1 MKVSL
6 NVRRET
12 LEVRLEAEDGLSP
25 RDIQRALRT
34 ARVQFSTLS
43 SRGHWVV
50 NSQDVQQVVGALE
63 QFAPVWDARVRE
75 RLAHIQEDNR
85 LREVVEG
92 QTSRLYRHL
101 ESSASL
107 GLKPFEEQREAAE
120 LMSAPGV
127 RRFALFWKPGS
138 GKTGAMI
145 AAAHEL
151 LSREVVNGVLVVA
164 ERPLAIKTPWRA
176 ELAQWLPDSEVE
188 NKVAAV
194 SGTKQQRLAVYQ
206 SNPRWLIVHYG
217 QLARDQ
223 YAIRS
228 WAQRNEG
235 VERPVIIFDESDLIK
250 NSAAQRSKAAMSIRQ
265 ECGRCWI
272 ASGTPA
278 PNSPSDYEHQLA
290 VLSGYPVGLALTGD
304 RTQDALVVVHELEKG
319 FHYLQRE
326 NPRKMPEVATP
337 VYVDLSPPQRY
348 EYDRLARE
356 FLSELEVMDDR
367 TYASKLGHVMSRRMS
382 LLRLCSD
389 PGHRSLPSPVFDPPA
404 KLIQLDSLLETIL
417 TDPNAK
423 AVVWTRFRD
432 TAFMLHDRYG
442 DPYGAALMI
451 GGGEGSPADLA
462 QPECR
467 LLVATIQVGASS
479 IDLTAASNAIYESL
493 DDVSR
498 NFTQSMARINRTGQT
513 RDCKYWFLVTRD
525 SMEEDLFEN
534 TMAKMQVSEEVLEEI
549 GKPGR
554 AQIDRTIETDV
565 GYAALYIRSV
575 GIPRECHFDSY
586 PT

>member
-12 LEVRLEAEDGLSP
+12 IDVRLETGDGLSP
-25 RDIQRALRT
+25 RDIQRALRI
-34 ARVQFSTLS
+34 ARVQFSTVS
-43 SRGHWVV
+43 SKGQWAVG
-50 NSQDVQQVVGALE
+50 SQHIHQLVGALE
-63 QFAPVWDARVRE
+63 QFSPVWDARIRE

-92 QTSRLYRHL
+92 QTSRLHHRL
-101 ESSASL
+101 ESAASL

-145 AAAHEL
+145 TAAHEL
-151 LSREVVNGVLVVA
+151 LSREVIRGVLVVA
-164 ERPLAIKTPWRA
+164 ERPLAIETPWVA
-176 ELAQWLPDSEVE
+176 ELVRWLPGGQVE
-188 NKVAAV
+188 NQMVAV
-194 SGTKQQRLAVYQ
+194 SGTKKQRLVNYQ

-217 QLARDQ
+217 QLAIDQ
-223 YAIRS
+223 YLIRS

-235 VERPVIIFDESDLIK
+235 VERPTIIFDESDLIK
-250 NSAAQRSKAAMSIRQ
+250 NSTAQRSKAALAIRQ

-278 PNSPSDYEHQLA
+278 PNSPSDYEHQLT
-290 VLSGYPVGLALTGD
+290 VLSGYPVGLQLTGD
-304 RTQDALVVVHELEKG
+304 TSQDALVVVHELEKG
-319 FHYLQRE
+319 IHYLQRE

-348 EYDRLARE
+348 EYDQLAGE
-356 FLSELEVMDDR
+356 FLSELEEMDDR
-367 TYASKLGHVMSRRMS
+367 TYARELGHVMSRRMN

-389 PGHRSLPSPVFDPPA
+389 PGHRRLPSPVFDPPA
-404 KLIQLDSLLETIL
+404 KWLKLDGLLGAIL
-417 TDPNAK
+417 RDPNEK

-432 TAFMLHDRYG
+432 TAFMLRDRYKDG
-442 DPYGAALMI
+442 YGAALMI
-451 GGGEGSPADLA
+451 GGGEGSPADLT
-462 QPECR
+462 QPQCR

-479 IDLTAASNAIYESL
+479 IDLTEASNAIYESL

-513 RDCKYWFLVTRD
+513 RDCKYWFLVAKNTI
-525 SMEEDLFEN
+525 EEDLFEN
-534 TMAKMQVSEEVLEEI
+534 TMAKMQESEEVLGEL

-554 AQIDRTIETDV
+554 AQMIELLKRTLGLPPST
-565 GYAALYIRSV
+565 
-575 GIPRECHFDSY
+575 
-586 PT
+586 

>member
-6 NVRRET
+6 NVSRET
-12 LEVRLEAEDGLSP
+12 IDVRLEPEDGLSP
-25 RDIQRALRT
+25 RDIQRTLRN
-34 ARVQFSTLS
+34 ARVQFSTVS
-43 SRGHWVV
+43 SRGQWALG
-50 NSQDVQQVVGALE
+50 SQHIQRIVGALE
-63 QFAPVWDARVRE
+63 QFSPLWDARALE

-85 LREVVEG
+85 LKEVVDG
-92 QTSRLYRHL
+92 QPSRLHRNL
-101 ESSASL
+101 ESAASL
-107 GLKPFEEQREAAE
+107 GLRPFEEQREAAA

-127 RRFALFWKPGS
+127 RRFALLWKPGS

-151 LSREVVNGVLVVA
+151 LSREVVKGVLVVA
-164 ERPLAIKTPWRA
+164 ERPLAIKTPWAA
-176 ELAQWLPDSEVE
+176 ELARWLPGGQVE
-188 NKVAAV
+188 NQVVAV
-194 SGTKQQRLAVYQ
+194 SGTKQQRLAAYQ

-217 QLARDQ
+217 HLARDQ
-223 YAIRS
+223 YPIRS

-235 VERPVIIFDESDLIK
+235 VERPIIIFDESDLIK
-250 NSAAQRSKAAMSIRQ
+250 NATAQRSRAAMTIRQ

-278 PNSPSDYEHQLA
+278 PNSPSDYEHQLS
-290 VLSGYPVGLALTGD
+290 VLSGYPVGLPLTGD
-304 RTQDALVVVHELEKG
+304 RIQDTLVVVHELEKG

-348 EYDRLARE
+348 EYDQLARE

-367 TYASKLGHVMSRRMS
+367 TYASELGHVMSRRMS

-389 PGHRSLPSPVFDPPA
+389 PGHRSLPSPVFDPAA
-404 KLIQLDSLLETIL
+404 KWLQLDSLLETIL
-417 TDPNAK
+417 SDSNEK

-432 TAFMLHDRYG
+432 TAFMLHDRYK
-442 DPYGAALMI
+442 DRYGAALMI
-451 GGGEGSPADLA
+451 GGGEGSPADLT
-462 QPECR
+462 QPQCR

-513 RDCKYWFLVTRD
+513 RDCRYWFLVTKNTI
-525 SMEEDLFEN
+525 EEDLFEN

-549 GKPGR
+549 GRPGR
-554 AQIDRTIETDV
+554 AQMIELLKRTLGMPPST
-565 GYAALYIRSV
+565 
-575 GIPRECHFDSY
+575 
-586 PT
+586 

>member
-6 NVRRET
+6 NVKRET
-12 LEVRLEAEDGLSP
+12 IDVRLEPEDSLSP
-25 RDIQRALRT
+25 RDIQKALRN

-43 SRGHWVV
+43 SKGQWALG
-50 NSQDVQQVVGALE
+50 SQHIQRLVGALG
-63 QFAPVWDARVRE
+63 QFSPLWDARALE

-85 LREVVEG
+85 LKEVVEG
-92 QTSRLYRHL
+92 QASRLHHRL
-101 ESSASL
+101 ESAASL
-107 GLKPFEEQREAAE
+107 GLEPFEEQREAAA

-127 RRFALFWKPGS
+127 RRFALLWKPGS

-145 AAAHEL
+145 TAAHEL
-151 LSREVVNGVLVVA
+151 LSREVVKGVLVVA
-164 ERPLAIKTPWRA
+164 ERPLAIKTPWAA
-176 ELAQWLPDSEVE
+176 ELARWLPGGQVE
-188 NKVAAV
+188 NQVVAV
-194 SGTKQQRLAVYQ
+194 SGTKQQRLTAYQ

-217 QLARDQ
+217 HLASDQ
-223 YAIRS
+223 YPIRS

-235 VERPVIIFDESDLIK
+235 VERPIIIFDESDLIK
-250 NSAAQRSKAAMSIRQ
+250 NPTAQRSRAAMTIRQ

-278 PNSPSDYEHQLA
+278 PNSPSDYEHQLS
-290 VLSGYPVGLALTGD
+290 VLSGYPVGLPLTGD

-326 NPRKMPEVATP
+326 NPRKVPEVATP

-348 EYDRLARE
+348 EYDQLARE

-404 KLIQLDSLLETIL
+404 KWLQLDGLLETIL
-417 TDPNAK
+417 SDPNAK

-432 TAFMLHDRYG
+432 TASMLHDRYK

-451 GGGEGSPADLA
+451 GGGEGSPADLT

-513 RDCKYWFLVTRD
+513 RDCKYWFLVAKNTI
-525 SMEEDLFEN
+525 EEDLFEN
-534 TMAKMQVSEEVLEEI
+534 TMAKMQVSEEMLEEI

-554 AQIDRTIETDV
+554 AQMIELLRRTLGMPPST
-565 GYAALYIRSV
+565 
-575 GIPRECHFDSY
+575 
-586 PT
+586 

>member
-12 LEVRLEAEDGLSP
+12 IDVRLEPKDGLSP
-25 RDIQRALRT
+25 SEIQRVLRN
-34 ARVQFSTLS
+34 ARVKFSTVS
-43 SRGHWVV
+43 SRGQWAVG
-50 NSQDVQQVVGALE
+50 SQHIQQLVGALE
-63 QFAPVWDARVRE
+63 QFSPEWDARARE
-75 RLAHIQEDNR
+75 RLAQVQEDNR

-92 QTSRLYRHL
+92 QSSRLHHRL
-101 ESSASL
+101 DSVASL
-107 GLKPFEEQREAAE
+107 GLEPFEEQREAAE

-138 GKTGAMI
+138 GKTGTMI

-151 LSREVVNGVLVVA
+151 LSRGVVRGVLVVA
-164 ERPLAIKTPWRA
+164 ERPLAIETPWRA
-176 ELAQWLPDSEVE
+176 ELARWLPDGQTK
-188 NKVAAV
+188 NNVAAA
-194 SGTKQQRLAVYQ
+194 SGTKQRRLAVFQ

-217 QLARDQ
+217 QLASDQ
-223 YAIRS
+223 YPIKS
-228 WAQRNEG
+228 WAQRIEG
-235 VERPVIIFDESDLIK
+235 VERPIIIFDESDLIK
-250 NSAAQRSKAAMSIRQ
+250 NAAAQRSRAAMEIRQ

-278 PNSPSDYEHQLA
+278 PNSPSDYEHQLT

-304 RTQDALVVVHELEKG
+304 RTQDALVVVHELEEG
-319 FHYLQRE
+319 IHYLQRE
-326 NPRKMPEVATP
+326 NPRKMPEVAMP
-337 VYVDLSPPQRY
+337 VYVELSPPQRY
-348 EYDRLARE
+348 EYDQLARD
-356 FLSELEVMDDR
+356 FLSELEMMDDR
-367 TYASKLGHVMSRRMS
+367 TYASKLGQVMSRRKN

-404 KLIQLDSLLETIL
+404 KWLQLDSLLETIL
-417 TDPNAK
+417 EDPNEK

-432 TAFMLHDRYG
+432 TASMLRDRYA
-442 DPYGAALMI
+442 DPYGASLMI
-451 GGGEGSPADLA
+451 GGGEGSPADLT

-513 RDCKYWFLVTRD
+513 RDCKYWFLIAKNTI
-525 SMEEDLFEN
+525 EEDVFEN
-534 TMAKMQVSEEVLEEI
+534 TMAKMQLSEEVLEQI

-554 AQIDRTIETDV
+554 AQMIELLRRTLDMPPST
-565 GYAALYIRSV
+565 
-575 GIPRECHFDSY
+575 
-586 PT
+586 